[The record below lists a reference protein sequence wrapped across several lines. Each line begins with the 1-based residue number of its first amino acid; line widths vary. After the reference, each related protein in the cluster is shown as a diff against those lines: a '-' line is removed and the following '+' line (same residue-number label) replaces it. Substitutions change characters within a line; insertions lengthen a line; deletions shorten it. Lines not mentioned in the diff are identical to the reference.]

1 MVWDDGLEGT
11 ARDIAASNEK
21 KLRVMAG
28 PGTGK
33 SFALQR
39 RIARLLEEGQNPK
52 RILAVTFTRTAA
64 ASLRKDLEGTGV
76 DGCEHIEVSTLHSY
90 CFKMLKRE
98 EVFEYLGRTP
108 RSLMT
113 FDKSKAMQFEGRM
126 LTCDLAAADDRFRK
140 TRDSTKRIR
149 AFEAAWARLQ
159 HEEPGWASDPT
170 DQAFQAQLSAWLDF
184 HNAMLVGELIPEA
197 LRFLQHNPAS
207 EPMMSFDHVIVDE
220 YQDLNRA
227 EQEIVDLLAQ
237 NGSISIVGDVDQSI
251 YSFRYANPDGI
262 TDFRSR
268 HPSTH
273 DETLEHCRRC
283 PTRVVAIADHLIM
296 HNHPQAKPPRLRP
309 LSENLSGDIHVVQ
322 WGHPIA
328 ETIGLASYVQ
338 HLINDQ
344 GFAASDILILT
355 PRRQLAYQL
364 RDRLRGSGILAH
376 SFYREEALEA
386 MSAQEAFCLLT
397 LLADPDDRVALRW
410 WLGRQSSKG
419 LSGSYA
425 KLRAYCEREGISPWD
440 ALVAVTEDQIKI
452 PGTKPLL
459 APFSCLRDRLA
470 SLQTLPLSDVIAD
483 LLPEGD
489 GGCEAFRMIADFE
502 VEEGDC
508 ETISDLL
515 SALRSHVTQPE
526 APEGEF
532 LRIMSLQKAKGLTSR
547 IVIVSACIQ
556 GLIPV
561 IEDDLTPE
569 EREESIREQRR
580 LFYVAITRCKDTLV
594 ISSVAGMQR
603 SLAYNI
609 GATLA
614 GGRGEM
620 GKTITSRYVDELGPD
635 APRMMHGEQWRAG
648 GFATS

>member
-1 MVWDDGLEGT
+1 MAWDNGLEGT
-11 ARDIAASNEK
+11 ARDIASTDARR
-21 KLRVMAG
+21 LRVMAG

-39 RIARLLEEGQNPK
+39 RIARLLEEGQDPK

-64 ASLRKDLEGTGV
+64 ASLRNDLENIGV
-76 DGCEHIEVSTLHSY
+76 DGCKHIEVSTLHSY
-90 CFKMLKRE
+90 CFKMLTRE

-113 FDKSKAMQFEGRM
+113 FDKRGAMQFEGQM
-126 LTCDLAAADDRFRK
+126 LTRDLAAADDRFRK

-159 HEEPGWASDPT
+159 HEEPGWASDPI
-170 DQAFQAQLSAWLDF
+170 DQALQTHLSAWLRF

-197 LRFLQHNPAS
+197 LRFLQNNPES
-207 EPMMSFDHVIVDE
+207 GPMTSFDHVIVDE

-237 NGSISIVGDVDQSI
+237 DGSISIVGDIDQSI

-262 TDFRSR
+262 IDFRSR

-296 HNHPQAKPPRLRP
+296 HNHPQATPPRLRP
-309 LSENLSGDIHVVQ
+309 LRDNLPGDIHLVQ
-322 WGHPIA
+322 WRHPIA
-328 ETIGLASYVQ
+328 ETIGLADYVK
-338 HLINDQ
+338 HLINDRDI
-344 GFAASDILILT
+344 AASDILILT

-364 RDRLRGSGILAH
+364 RDRIRGSNIETH

-386 MSAQEAFCLLT
+386 MSAQEAFCILT

-410 WLGRQSSKG
+410 WLGRHSSNG
-419 LSGSYA
+419 LSRSYA
-425 KLRAYCEREGISPWD
+425 KLRAYCEHEGISPWD
-440 ALVAVTEDQIKI
+440 ALVAVTEDRIKI

-459 APFSCLRDRLA
+459 NAFSCLRDRLA
-470 SLQTLPLSDVIAD
+470 RLQALPLSDIIAD
-483 LLPEGD
+483 LLPEGED
-489 GGCEAFRMIADFE
+489 GCEAFRVIANFE

-515 SALRSHVTQPE
+515 SALRSHVIQPE

-532 LRIMSLQKAKGLTSR
+532 VRIMSLQKAKGLTSR
-547 IVIVSACIQ
+547 FVIVSACIE
-556 GLIPV
+556 GLMPV
-561 IEDDLTPE
+561 IDGDLTPE
-569 EREESIREQRR
+569 EHEESIQEQRR
-580 LFYVAITRCKDTLV
+580 LFYVAITRCTDTLV
-594 ISSVAGMQR
+594 ISSVAGMQL

-609 GATLA
+609 GAKLVS
-614 GGRGEM
+614 GRGGM
-620 GKTITSRYVDELGPD
+620 GKTITSRYIDELGPG
-635 APRMMHGEQWRAG
+635 APAARRGNQWRRG
-648 GFATS
+648 GFTTG